1 MRIFA
6 YGTLL
11 FDDVMEAVVGHCFD
25 GAPARLRGYERR
37 RVQARSYPAIV
48 TAEDKITEGIV
59 FSGLDEETLARLDV
73 FEGSSYIREWVTLET
88 GAGAWTYVVAPG
100 QEHLLS
106 EQPWDPDDFL
116 LEHGEVFLEDCKRF
130 REAGV
135 E

>member
-11 FDDVMEAVVGHCFD
+11 FDDVMEAVVGRRFE
-25 GAPARLRGYERR
+25 GVPARLHGYERR

-48 TAEDKITEGIV
+48 GAEEKITQGIV

-73 FEGSSYIREWVTLET
+73 FEGSSYVREWVTLET
-88 GAGAWTYVVAPG
+88 GAGAWAYVVAPG
-100 QEHLLS
+100 KEHLLS
-106 EQPWDPDDFL
+106 QQPWDPDDFL
-116 LEHGEVFLEDCKRF
+116 LEHGEAFLESCKRF
-130 REAGV
+130 REEGV